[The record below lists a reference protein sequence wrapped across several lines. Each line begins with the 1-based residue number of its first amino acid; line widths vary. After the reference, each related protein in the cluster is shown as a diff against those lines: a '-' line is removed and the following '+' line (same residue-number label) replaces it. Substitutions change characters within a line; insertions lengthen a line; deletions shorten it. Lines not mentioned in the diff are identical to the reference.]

1 MLTPL
6 QLEIA
11 VLIVESLNLEQRAA
25 DLDPKAPL
33 YQQGLGLDSIDLL
46 ELSVILSKTYGFQI
60 KSDDPDMTQI
70 FASLESL
77 TDTVDR
83 RRSR

>member
-11 VLIVESLNLEQRAA
+11 LLIVESLNLEQRAA

>member
-11 VLIVESLNLEQRAA
+11 SLIVESLNLEQTATE
-25 DLDPKAPL
+25 LDPKAPL
-33 YQQGLGLDSIDLL
+33 YQEGLGLDSIDLL

-77 TDTVDR
+77 TNTVDR